1 MRIGFDGRLLMRDLR
16 GMGVYLRNMLTESL
30 DSDRKNRYFLY
41 VNPSCP
47 YNASEEVIE
56 SNFLVLTQYKN
67 LQVVDVKAPN
77 QFLWEQFYLP
87 KRVKK
92 DNLSILHMTAN
103 RAPFYCPCKLIVT
116 VHDMIEIIFF
126 KKLFKT
132 LKGFRGRFYDFRI
145 GLYIKFLYFV
155 VFKRADMIITD
166 SEYSAKDINKLTGI
180 PLKKIKVIHLACAKD
195 FRKMEIPKA
204 NYILALGG
212 EAPHKNSETA
222 LRAFAGLSDEIKEK
236 YRLRVIGKTDLLVE
250 VAGQLCEKNISVEK
264 SDFSRPLVEIY
275 NKALI
280 FVFLSVYEGF
290 GFPPLESM
298 TCGTPVIASNRS
310 SIPEITGDAT
320 LLVDPLNIEE
330 ITGALTRI
338 LSDDKL
344 RKDLI
349 DKGYKQVEKFSWQ
362 NCAREHSEVYKNI
375 YSK

>member
-1 MRIGFDGRLLMRDLR
+1 MRIGFDGRLLTRGLR
-16 GMGVYLRNMLTESL
+16 GIGVYLRNMLIEVL
-30 DSDRKNRYFLY
+30 DTDHKNQYFLY
-41 VNPSCP
+41 LNPSCP
-47 YNASEEVIE
+47 YNASEEVVE
-56 SNFLVLTQYKN
+56 SNLLPLKQYKN

-87 KRVKK
+87 RRVKEDK
-92 DNLSILHMTAN
+92 LSLLHMPAN

-132 LKGFRGRFYDFRI
+132 LKGVRGRFYDFRV

-155 VFKRADMIITD
+155 IFKRADMVITV
-166 SEYSAKDINKLTGI
+166 SKSSKRDINKITGM
-180 PLKKIKVIHLACAKD
+180 PLKKIKVIYSACVKD
-195 FRKMEIPKA
+195 FRKMELPKE

-212 EAPHKNSETA
+212 EATHKNSETV
-222 LRAFAGLSDEIKEK
+222 LKAFAGLPDEIKEK
-236 YRLRVIGKTDLLVE
+236 YRLRVIGKTDRLME
-250 VAGQLCEKNISVEK
+250 VAGQLGEKNISVEK
-264 SDFSRPLVEIY
+264 SDFSRPLAEIY
-275 NKALI
+275 NKALVFI
-280 FVFLSVYEGF
+280 FLSVYEGF

-310 SIPEITGDAT
+310 SIPEITGDAA
-320 LLVDPLNIEE
+320 LLVDPLNLDE
-330 ITGALTRI
+330 ITGALNKI

-344 RKDLI
+344 RKALI
-349 DKGYKQVEKFSWQ
+349 DKGYKQVKKFSWQ

>member
-16 GMGVYLRNMLTESL
+16 GMGVYLRNMLTEIL
-30 DSDRKNRYFLY
+30 DTDRKNQYFLY

-47 YNASEEVIE
+47 YNASEEVVK
-56 SNFLVLTQYKN
+56 SNFSVLTQYKN

-77 QFLWEQFYLP
+77 QFLWEQFYLL

-92 DNLSILHMTAN
+92 DNLSILHMPAN

-126 KKLFKT
+126 DRLFKT
-132 LKGFRGRFYDFRI
+132 LKGFRGRFYDFRV

-155 VFKRADMIITD
+155 VFKRADMIVTV
-166 SEYSAKDINKLTGI
+166 SEYSRRDINKITGI
-180 PLKKIKVIHLACAKD
+180 PLEKIKVIHSACVKE
-195 FRKMEIPKA
+195 FRKMESPKE

-212 EAPHKNSETA
+212 EAAHKNSEMV
-222 LRAFAGLSDEIKEK
+222 LKAFAGLPDEIKEK
-236 YRLRVIGKTDLLVE
+236 YRLRVIGKTDCLKE
-250 VAGQLCEKNISVEK
+250 VAGQLGEKNIFVEK
-264 SDFSRPLVEIY
+264 SDFSCSLAETY
-275 NKALI
+275 NKALV

-290 GFPPLESM
+290 GFPPLEAM

-310 SIPEITGDAT
+310 SIPEITGDAA
-320 LLVDPLNIEE
+320 LLVDPLNVEE
-330 ITGALTRI
+330 ITGALTKI

-344 RKDLI
+344 RKVLI